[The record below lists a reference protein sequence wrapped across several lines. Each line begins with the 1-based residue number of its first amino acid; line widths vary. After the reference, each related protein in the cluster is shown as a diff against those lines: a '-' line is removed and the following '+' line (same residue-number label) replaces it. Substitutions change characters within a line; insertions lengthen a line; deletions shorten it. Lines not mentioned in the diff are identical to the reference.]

1 MFCTSF
7 MEGLSFLFR
16 SKCKLILCFLTMYV
30 YCIYPALSKST
41 KQLPYCLKGAEISV
55 VLIVFHDVLCEV
67 RAYILPL

>member
-1 MFCTSF
+1 
-7 MEGLSFLFR
+7 
-16 SKCKLILCFLTMYV
+16 MYV
-30 YCIYPALSKST
+30 YCIYPSLSKGT